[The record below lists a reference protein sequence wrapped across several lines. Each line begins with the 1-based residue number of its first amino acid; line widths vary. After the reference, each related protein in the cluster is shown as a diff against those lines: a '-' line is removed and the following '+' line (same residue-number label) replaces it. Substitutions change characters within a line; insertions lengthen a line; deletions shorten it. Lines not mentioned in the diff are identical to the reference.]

1 MVLWVALGSLGK
13 AASKRLAMTKEEGRR
28 MRWLAWMA
36 VAAAAHER
44 RAFSQ
49 QKFRLHGDG

>member
-13 AASKRLAMTKEEGRR
+13 AASKRLALTKEEGRR